1 MSRISRVIPETVLYT
16 AECAN
21 EAVILRAFCES
32 RWPIGAPTIGS
43 WSMTGEEYEVLTDN
57 GYISPE
63 AARLAAQ
70 SSFEDY
76 AKDKSGILYWRI
88 TPEIALMCR
97 SRHYS
102 YYLRLLISDKPA
114 KSAGASK

>member
-1 MSRISRVIPETVLYT
+1 MSRISRVTPETVLYT

-21 EAVILRAFCES
+21 DAVILRAYCET
-32 RWPIGAPTIGS
+32 RWPIGASTTGRLS
-43 WSMTGEEYEVLTDN
+43 VTGEEYEVLTDN
-57 GYISPE
+57 GYISSE

-70 SSFEDY
+70 SSFEGY

-97 SRHYS
+97 NRHYS
-102 YYLRLLISDKPA
+102 FYLRLLISDKPA
-114 KSAGASK
+114 KPSGDK